1 MATTNYSQNVP
12 GGLPKVARFDVT
24 AANDVVLESGN
35 YIILA
40 AYFNDTVTA
49 LNIAAIDIAA
59 YPATTVDQAVQATT
73 AGAGSVTVVY
83 CELPVAGYETHD
95 V

>member
-1 MATTNYSQNVP
+1 MATTNYGLNVV
-12 GGLPKVARFDVT
+12 GGLPKTARFDVT
-24 AANDVVLESGN
+24 ASNDVVLEAGN

-49 LNIAAIDIAA
+49 LNIGAVDITA
-59 YPATTVDQAVQATT
+59 YPATTADQAVQATT
-73 AGAGSVTVVY
+73 AGAGSVTIVY
-83 CELPVAGYETHD
+83 CELPEARYDTHD